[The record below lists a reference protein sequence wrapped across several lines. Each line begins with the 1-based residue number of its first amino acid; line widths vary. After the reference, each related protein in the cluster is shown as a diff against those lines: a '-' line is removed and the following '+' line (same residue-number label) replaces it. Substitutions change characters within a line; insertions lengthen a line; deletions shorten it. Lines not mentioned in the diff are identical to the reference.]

1 MKWSDIV
8 YIVIIAAL
16 AIFSVKNCSPSKN
29 CPELPVFIP
38 VNKDSLMAVIDS
50 LYNLPADTVVT
61 IKVVSRTVIKET
73 TKIDSFFTDPPTNVY
88 VSVNDTAYGAFV
100 VDTITVQGTLL
111 DHRQSITF
119 LEETNTIYVP
129 VPEPVFV
136 TDTLKVP
143 IITEKT
149 IPTKFALSAGAQ
161 GGYLFDKA
169 YIAPALEF
177 QINRLNL
184 SLAKPLDNASSFTVQ
199 ASYRLFAK

>member
-16 AIFSVKNCSPSKN
+16 AIFSVKNCSPSKQ
-29 CPELPVFIP
+29 CPELVPI
-38 VNKDSLMAVIDS
+38 NKDSLLAVIDS
-50 LYNLPADTVVT
+50 LYNLPPDTVTT
-61 IKVVSRTVIKET
+61 IKVVSRVIVKET

-88 VSVNDTAYGAFV
+88 VSVNDTSYGAFV

-143 IITEKT
+143 VTVEKVVA
-149 IPTKFALSAGAQ
+149 PKFSFSAGAQ

-169 YIAPALEF
+169 YIAPAVELQF
-177 QINRLNL
+177 GKVNV
-184 SLAKPLDNASSFTVQ
+184 SLAKPLDNASSFTVTT
-199 ASYRLFAK
+199 SYRLFAK

>member
-16 AIFSVKNCSPSKN
+16 AIFSFKNCKPSN
-29 CPELPVFIP
+29 DCPTLIP
-38 VNKDSLMAVIDS
+38 VNKDSLLAVIDS
-50 LYNLPADTVVT
+50 LYNLPPDTVTT
-61 IKVVSRTVIKET
+61 IKVVSRVIVKET
-73 TKIDSFFTDPPTNVY
+73 VKIDSFMTDPPTNVY

-111 DHRQSITF
+111 DHRQAITF
-119 LEETNTIYVP
+119 LEETNVIYVP

-143 IITEKT
+143 VTVEKVV
-149 IPTKFALSAGAQ
+149 PTKFALSAGVQ

-177 QINRLNL
+177 QFNKINL
-184 SLAKPLDNASSFTVQ
+184 SLAKPLDNASSFNVQ